1 MKPPKAPDR
10 LNKSKQRRYLFEET
24 NQKRIKEG
32 GRADLLRQVPLY
44 GILVCHYA
52 RMLRFTCIRCIGHT
66 DHLGKGNRDHE
77 GRLQSNSSDL
87 HNRRCRNRRRSTAFD
102 ELLTKRKNGRR
113 VKSLAQENH
122 HHLGDLKQP
131 SLYVRAILYGRLR
144 QQNHIQSDF
153 TRDPVQ
159 GKTVPA
165 EHGVR
170 HSAKREVFRY
180 VLQGRRS
187 DRQPVSPNR
196 PTTAIRCRSQN
207 S

>member
-1 MKPPKAPDR
+1 MRRKREYGIMNMLKTISKRLKATKAPFLRMVLFCCPKPPKAPDR

-44 GILVCHYA
+44 GLLMCHYA
-52 RMLRFTCIRCIGHT
+52 RMLRFTCIRRIGHT

-131 SLYVRAILYGRLR
+131 WLHYGIRNTLLHR
-144 QQNHIQSDF
+144 RTMEWMIPNH
-153 TRDPVQ
+153 R
-159 GKTVPA
+159 K
-165 EHGVR
+165 
-170 HSAKREVFRY
+170 EVMQWAY
-180 VLQGRRS
+180 
-187 DRQPVSPNR
+187 
-196 PTTAIRCRSQN
+196 
-207 S
+207 